1 MNYKSAHF
9 AALVASALFTMI
21 TAHQAR
27 AGVAFN
33 ANLAAPGVYFGTGNG
48 TVPQEFTVNTE
59 NNIELALRAKI
70 SNVGPTVNP
79 QIVPTNNL
87 YFIPLGSAFNFD
99 YSVNPNIG
107 GHVDLTGVSQSLT
120 ITNLGNGAM
129 YSYDPSLAIFGNA
142 TNAGAPGGYQNSEK
156 ISFNFLNAGAI
167 SPNDNLMFDPNKN
180 DTFEI
185 ELAVGTNSVE
195 EFVQIG
201 SGVPE
206 PSTWAMMI
214 LGFFG
219 VGFMA
224 YRRKQNGPALRI
236 A

>member
-1 MNYKSAHF
+1 MNYKLAHL
-9 AALVASALFTMI
+9 AALVASALFTMT

-27 AGVAFN
+27 ASVAFN
-33 ANLAAPGVYFGTGNG
+33 ADLAAPGVYFGGGNG
-48 TVPQEFTVNTE
+48 ASPQEFTVNTE
-59 NNIELALRAKI
+59 NDVEVALRAKI
-70 SNVGPTVNP
+70 SNVLNQPINP

-87 YFIPLGSAFNFD
+87 YFIPLGSTFNFD

-129 YSYDPSLAIFGNA
+129 YSFDPSLFDNA
-142 TNAGAPGGYQNSEK
+142 TNSGAPGAYQNSEK
-156 ISFNFLNAGAI
+156 ISFNFFNAGAT
-167 SPNDNLMFDPNKN
+167 SPNDNLMFNPNQN
-180 DTFEI
+180 DTFKI
-185 ELAVGTNSVE
+185 VLDVGTTSVE

-214 LGFFG
+214 LGFLG

>member
-9 AALVASALFTMI
+9 AALAASALFTMI
-21 TAHQAR
+21 AADQAE
-27 AGVAFN
+27 AGLAFN
-33 ANLAAPGVYFGTGNG
+33 ADLASPGVYFGSGNG
-48 TVPQEFTVNTE
+48 ASPQEFTVNTD
-59 NNIELALRAKI
+59 NGIEVALRAKI
-70 SNVGPTVNP
+70 SNVGSTINP

-87 YFIPLGSAFNFD
+87 YFIPLGSTFNFD

-107 GHVDLTGVSQSLT
+107 GHVDLTGLSQSLT
-120 ITNLGNGAM
+120 ITNLGNGAL
-129 YSYDPSLAIFGNA
+129 YSFDPSLFDNA
-142 TNAGAPGGYQNSEK
+142 TNGGAPGGYQNSEK

-167 SPNDNLMFDPNKN
+167 SPNDNLMFNPNQN
-180 DTFEI
+180 DTFKI
-185 ELAVGTNSVE
+185 VLDVGTTSVA

-224 YRRKQNGPALRI
+224 YRRKQDGPALRI